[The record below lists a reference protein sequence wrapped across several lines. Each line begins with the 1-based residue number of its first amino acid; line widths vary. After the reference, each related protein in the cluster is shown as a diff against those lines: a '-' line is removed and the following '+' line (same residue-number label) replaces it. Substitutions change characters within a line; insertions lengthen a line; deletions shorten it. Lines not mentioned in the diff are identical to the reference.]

1 LLRELEYISAMRFW
15 LAFIL
20 TASFALQGWAAT
32 QALDLPCPMEAEMSA
47 AAAQVHGEAQ
57 QSAGD
62 VALGDCCN
70 DMATFFLTGQAC
82 KTGQDCQVPVSA
94 LFMPLATRAAPM
106 LSQTVP
112 VASNPAALSTLLV
125 AVWRPPTSR

>member
-1 LLRELEYISAMRFW
+1 MRFW
-15 LAFIL
+15 LAFLL

-32 QALDLPCPMEAEMSA
+32 QALDLPCPMAAEMA
-47 AAAQVHGEAQ
+47 AAAPAEQVDGQAK

-62 VALGDCCN
+62 VAPVDCCN

-82 KTGQDCQVPVSA
+82 KTGQDCQAPVSA
-94 LFMPLATRAAPM
+94 MFLPFASRAAP
-106 LSQTVP
+106 LVSHTVP
-112 VASNPAALSTLLV
+112 VASTPAALSALPV

>member
-1 LLRELEYISAMRFW
+1 MRFW
-15 LAFIL
+15 LAFLL

-32 QALDLPCPMEAEMSA
+32 QALALPCPMAAEMA
-47 AAAQVHGEAQ
+47 AAAPAEQVNGQAK

-62 VALGDCCN
+62 VAPVDCCN
-70 DMATFFLTGQAC
+70 DMAIFSLTGKAC

-94 LFMPLATRAAPM
+94 LFMPLAPRAAP
-106 LSQTVP
+106 LVSQTAP
-112 VASNPAALSTLLV
+112 VASTPAALSALSV